1 MDGHSI
7 SKGEFMRIHVTLG
20 LAASILAL
28 TSAASLAQTAT
39 SQTEAVV
46 VTGTRGEARTQ
57 LNSPVPVDVI
67 SADTLRQTPLT
78 DMDAVLNSQIP
89 SFQVNRNANSTSG
102 TFIRPIS
109 IRGLPEDEVL
119 LLMNGKRRHLSASV
133 AVSGSGAEGPD
144 AAVIPTFALKSI
156 QVLRD
161 GAAAQYGSDA
171 IAGVVNFILK
181 DDDHGLELNAQGGT
195 TSHNDGDN
203 AVFAANL
210 GLPIPFIN
218 KGFINTTV
226 EYDRQGNTV
235 RGGLYINPG
244 NFNCVTYAAANP
256 QYNALINGNCNRA
269 QTGQPSVEAFK
280 SVVNIGLP
288 VTDNSQFYAFG
299 NFAVSNGWAL
309 GSYRFPGGN
318 QQVNGPRV
326 RLANGSTFSFTDI
339 FPAGWNPVFG
349 AQVTDWSGT
358 GGYKGTLPVLGSD
371 FSYDLSYRY
380 GWDQIAY
387 NVKNTVNPSLGPD
400 SPRSFHPYSDIA
412 GEQSFNADFSYPL
425 QVPFF
430 ATPLVLSAG
439 AEYRHQAYRIKG
451 GLDRGDPA
459 SIAVGPYASKDP
471 YGFCNGNVATAKG
484 TALPV
489 SAGLNCA
496 NPSDPVYQVLPAG
509 SNSITGLPPVSTGHW
524 SDSNTSFYIE
534 GDTNITENWEVD
546 IAARFENYASFGT
559 NSTAKIATRY
569 QINDW
574 LALRGSAGTGFH
586 APPPGMLHQTNIQLL
601 TTNGISV
608 QTGLFPADNPVATFL
623 GAKPLKPEE
632 SANFSAG
639 LTANPFDGLSLTVDG
654 YYIRM
659 FDQFY
664 TVNPI
669 TVTPAI
675 AAQIA
680 AAGINGSG
688 IQSVYFLQNAFDS
701 NTMGL
706 DVVGTYVHPWEDQA
720 WGMDQSTNVTLSFNM
735 NRYFISRV
743 KIPSLFTVAQSYNFE
758 HNTPK
763 WRSIITMTHDMGP
776 FEALLR
782 ANLFGTYAYTTTTA
796 SAFQQYPDL
805 TPQFDL
811 EGSYRLDDQWKLSTG
826 ILNVFN
832 KYPNPNTINYAGAG
846 LYADN
851 GIPWSTG
858 SYYYAKVQFDL

>member
-7 SKGEFMRIHVTLG
+7 SKGVFMRIHVTLG
-20 LAASILAL
+20 LAASVLAL
-28 TSAASLAQTAT
+28 TSATSLAQTAT

-78 DMDAVLNSQIP
+78 DMDSVLNSQIP

-210 GLPIPFIN
+210 GLPLPFFD

-244 NFNCVTYAAANP
+244 NFNCVTYAAGNL

-288 VTDNSQFYAFG
+288 VTENTQFYAFG
-299 NFAVSNGWAL
+299 NFAVSNGWAI
-309 GSYRFPGGN
+309 GSYRYPGGN

-339 FPAGWNPVFG
+339 FPAGWNPIFG

-371 FSYDLSYRY
+371 LVPA
-380 GWDQIAY
+380 I
-387 NVKNTVNPSLGPD
+387 TV
-400 SPRSFHPYSDIA
+400 
-412 GEQSFNADFSYPL
+412 
-425 QVPFF
+425 
-430 ATPLVLSAG
+430 
-439 AEYRHQAYRIKG
+439 EYRK
-451 GLDRGDPA
+451 PFT
-459 SIAVGPYASKDP
+459 GP
-471 YGFCNGNVATAKG
+471 
-484 TALPV
+484 
-489 SAGLNCA
+489 
-496 NPSDPVYQVLPAG
+496 
-509 SNSITGLPPVSTGHW
+509 
-524 SDSNTSFYIE
+524 
-534 GDTNITENWEVD
+534 
-546 IAARFENYASFGT
+546 
-559 NSTAKIATRY
+559 
-569 QINDW
+569 
-574 LALRGSAGTGFH
+574 
-586 APPPGMLHQTNIQLL
+586 
-601 TTNGISV
+601 
-608 QTGLFPADNPVATFL
+608 
-623 GAKPLKPEE
+623 
-632 SANFSAG
+632 
-639 LTANPFDGLSLTVDG
+639 
-654 YYIRM
+654 
-659 FDQFY
+659 
-664 TVNPI
+664 
-669 TVTPAI
+669 
-675 AAQIA
+675 
-680 AAGINGSG
+680 
-688 IQSVYFLQNAFDS
+688 
-701 NTMGL
+701 
-706 DVVGTYVHPWEDQA
+706 
-720 WGMDQSTNVTLSFNM
+720 
-735 NRYFISRV
+735 
-743 KIPSLFTVAQSYNFE
+743 
-758 HNTPK
+758 
-763 WRSIITMTHDMGP
+763 
-776 FEALLR
+776 
-782 ANLFGTYAYTTTTA
+782 
-796 SAFQQYPDL
+796 
-805 TPQFDL
+805 
-811 EGSYRLDDQWKLSTG
+811 
-826 ILNVFN
+826 
-832 KYPNPNTINYAGAG
+832 
-846 LYADN
+846 
-851 GIPWSTG
+851 
-858 SYYYAKVQFDL
+858 